1 MLANFLI
8 GLREGMEAALVVG
21 ILVAYLVR
29 SGRRQLLP
37 QVWAG
42 VGGAV
47 AVSVGFG
54 ALLTLGPS
62 RLTDRAEETVAGVLS
77 ILAVALVTWMVFWM
91 ARTAR
96 YLKAGL
102 HARLD
107 GALAAGGWGV
117 LVVAFL
123 AVAREGLETALFLW
137 AAAGATGAS
146 GATGSAGA
154 AGSPLL
160 GASLGLATAVVLG
173 WAVYRGAVSLNLGV
187 FFRWTGLFLI
197 AIAAGVLAYGVHELQ
212 EAGVLTWGTATA
224 FDVSGVISATSA
236 LGSLLKGLLNFT
248 PTPTWGQVV
257 AWVAY
262 LVPTAVL
269 YLRAVRMPATPMP
282 TTPTP
287 ATPMPA
293 TPTPTRTESASA
305 RAPQPANA

>member
-1 MLANFLI
+1 MLANYLI
-8 GLREGMEAALVVG
+8 GLREGMEAALVVA

-29 SGRRQLLP
+29 SGHRTLLP
-37 QVWAG
+37 QVWLG
-42 VGGAV
+42 LGA
-47 AVSVGFG
+47 AVTLSLGLG
-54 ALLTLGPS
+54 ALLAYGPAGLS
-62 RLTDRAEETVAGVLS
+62 ERSEETIAGVLS
-77 ILAVALVTWMVFWM
+77 VLAVGLVTWMIFWM

-96 YLKAGL
+96 HLKSDL

-107 GALAAGGWGV
+107 QAFEASRWGV
-117 LVVAFL
+117 VLVTFL
-123 AVAREGLETALFLW
+123 AVGREGLETALFLW
-137 AAAGATGAS
+137 AAAGATGA
-146 GATGSAGA
+146 AGA

-212 EAGVLTWGTATA
+212 EAGLLTWGTATA

-269 YLRAVRMPATPMP
+269 YLRAVRMPATPTP

-287 ATPMPA
+287 S
-293 TPTPTRTESASA
+293 TPTPARTESASA

>member
-1 MLANFLI
+1 MLANYLI

-42 VGGAV
+42 SGGAV
-47 AVSVGFG
+47 AVSIGFG

-62 RLTDRAEETVAGVLS
+62 RLTDRAEEIVAGVLS

-96 YLKAGL
+96 YLRAGL

-137 AAAGATGAS
+137 AAAGATGA
-146 GATGSAGA
+146 AGA

-212 EAGVLTWGTATA
+212 EAGVLAWGTATA

-257 AWVAY
+257 AWLAY

-269 YLRAVRMPATPMP
+269 YLRAVRMPATPTP
-282 TTPTP
+282 ATPTP
-287 ATPMPA
+287 ATPTPA
-293 TPTPTRTESASA
+293 PTAPEAASA
-305 RAPQPANA
+305 RAPQPAAV

>member
-1 MLANFLI
+1 MLANYLI

-37 QVWAG
+37 QVLAG
-42 VGGAV
+42 VVGAV
-47 AVSVGFG
+47 VVSVGFG

-62 RLTDRAEETVAGVLS
+62 RLTDRAEETIAGVLS

-137 AAAGATGAS
+137 AAAGATGA
-146 GATGSAGA
+146 TGS
-154 AGSPLL
+154 PPL

-257 AWVAY
+257 AWAAY

-269 YLRAVRMPATPMP
+269 YLRAVRMPATPTP
-282 TTPTP
+282 SPPTP
-287 ATPMPA
+287 SPP
-293 TPTPTRTESASA
+293 TPTPTGSPST
-305 RAPQPANA
+305 RAPQPAAV

>member
-1 MLANFLI
+1 M
-8 GLREGMEAALVVG
+8 
-21 ILVAYLVR
+21 
-29 SGRRQLLP
+29 
-37 QVWAG
+37 
-42 VGGAV
+42 
-47 AVSVGFG
+47 
-54 ALLTLGPS
+54 
-62 RLTDRAEETVAGVLS
+62 LS

-96 YLKAGL
+96 YLRAGL

-137 AAAGATGAS
+137 AAAGATGA
-146 GATGSAGA
+146 AGA

-212 EAGVLTWGTATA
+212 EAGVLAWGTATA

-257 AWVAY
+257 AWLAY

-269 YLRAVRMPATPMP
+269 YLRAVR
-282 TTPTP
+282 TP
-287 ATPMPA
+287 ATSTPA
-293 TPTPTRTESASA
+293 PTAPEAASA
-305 RAPQPANA
+305 RAPQPAAV

>member
-1 MLANFLI
+1 MLANFFI

-21 ILVAYLVR
+21 ILVAYLIR
-29 SGRRQLLP
+29 SGRRKLLP

-54 ALLTLGPS
+54 ALLTFGPS

-137 AAAGATGAS
+137 AAAAATGATGA
-146 GATGSAGA
+146 T
-154 AGSPLL
+154 GSPLL

-269 YLRAVRMPATPMP
+269 YLRAVRMPATPTP

>member
-1 MLANFLI
+1 MLANYLI

-21 ILVAYLVR
+21 ILVAYVVR
-29 SGRRQLLP
+29 SGRRELLS

-42 VGGAV
+42 VGGAI
-47 AVSVGFG
+47 AVSVGLG
-54 ALLTLGPS
+54 AVLTLGPS

-137 AAAGATGAS
+137 AAAGAA
-146 GATGSAGA
+146 GATEAT
-154 AGSPLL
+154 GSPLL
-160 GASLGLATAVVLG
+160 GASLGLATAAVLG
-173 WAVYRGAVSLNLGV
+173 WAVYRGAVALNLGA

-197 AIAAGVLAYGVHELQ
+197 AVAAGVLAYGVHELQ
-212 EAGVLTWGTATA
+212 EAGVLAWGTAPA
-224 FDVSGVISATSA
+224 FDGSGVISATSA

-248 PTPTWGQVV
+248 PTPTWGQAV

-269 YLRAVRMPATPMP
+269 YLRAVRMPATPTP
-282 TTPTP
+282 ASPTP
-287 ATPMPA
+287 A
-293 TPTPTRTESASA
+293 PTVPEAASA
-305 RAPQPANA
+305 RAPQSAAV

>member
-1 MLANFLI
+1 MLANYLI

-42 VGGAV
+42 SGGAV
-47 AVSVGFG
+47 AVSIGFG

-62 RLTDRAEETVAGVLS
+62 RLTDRAEKIVAGVLS

-96 YLKAGL
+96 YLRAGL

-137 AAAGATGAS
+137 AAAGATGATD
-146 GATGSAGA
+146 AAGA

-212 EAGVLTWGTATA
+212 EAGVLAWGTATA

-257 AWVAY
+257 AWLAY

-269 YLRAVRMPATPMP
+269 YLRAVRMPATPTP
-282 TTPTP
+282 APPTP
-287 ATPMPA
+287 ATSTPA
-293 TPTPTRTESASA
+293 PTAPEAASA
-305 RAPQPANA
+305 RAPQPAAV

>member
-1 MLANFLI
+1 MLANYLI

-137 AAAGATGAS
+137 AAAGATGA
-146 GATGSAGA
+146 T
-154 AGSPLL
+154 GSPLL

-212 EAGVLTWGTATA
+212 EAGVLAWGTAPA
-224 FDVSGVISATSA
+224 FDGSGVISATSA

-269 YLRAVRMPATPMP
+269 YLRAVRMPAPPTP

-287 ATPMPA
+287 ATTAPEA
-293 TPTPTRTESASA
+293 ASA
-305 RAPQPANA
+305 RAPQPAAV

>member
-1 MLANFLI
+1 MLANYLI

-29 SGRRQLLP
+29 SGPRQLLP
-37 QVWAG
+37 QVWVG

-54 ALLTLGPS
+54 ALLTFGPS

-107 GALAAGGWGV
+107 GALAAGGLGV

-137 AAAGATGAS
+137 AAAGAT
-146 GATGSAGA
+146 AGTQ
-154 AGSPLL
+154 PLL
-160 GASLGLATAVVLG
+160 GAVLGLATATLLG
-173 WAVYRGAVSLNLGV
+173 WGVYRGAVAINLRA
-187 FFRWTGLFLI
+187 FFSWTGLVLVVI
-197 AIAAGVLAYGVHELQ
+197 AGGVLAYGVHELQ
-212 EAGVLTWGTATA
+212 EAGALPEGGLA
-224 FDVSGVISATSA
+224 FDVSAAVPPESWYGT
-236 LGSLLKGLLNFT
+236 LLKGVFNFS
-248 PTPTWGQVV
+248 PTTTWLEVAVWLGYVV
-257 AWVAY
+257 
-262 LVPTAVL
+262 
-269 YLRAVRMPATPMP
+269 PATVLFARTVWPRAARRSLP
-282 TTPTP
+282 GDRRGDTTPVEDHTTETLP
-287 ATPMPA
+287 A
-293 TPTPTRTESASA
+293 PTR
-305 RAPQPANA
+305 

>member
-1 MLANFLI
+1 MLANYLI

-42 VGGAV
+42 SGGAV
-47 AVSVGFG
+47 AVSIGFG

-62 RLTDRAEETVAGVLS
+62 RLTDRAEEIVAGVLS

-96 YLKAGL
+96 YLRAGL

-137 AAAGATGAS
+137 AAAGATGA
-146 GATGSAGA
+146 AGA

-212 EAGVLTWGTATA
+212 EAGVLAWGTATA

-257 AWVAY
+257 AWLAY

-269 YLRAVRMPATPMP
+269 YLRAVRMPATPTP
-282 TTPTP
+282 APPTP
-287 ATPMPA
+287 ATPTPA
-293 TPTPTRTESASA
+293 PTAPEAASA
-305 RAPQPANA
+305 RAPQPAAV

>member
-1 MLANFLI
+1 MLANYLI

-47 AVSVGFG
+47 AVSIGFG

-102 HARLD
+102 HARVD

-137 AAAGATGAS
+137 AAAGATGA
-146 GATGSAGA
+146 AGA

-212 EAGVLTWGTATA
+212 EAGVLAWGTATA

-257 AWVAY
+257 AWLAY

-269 YLRAVRMPATPMP
+269 YLRAVRMP

-287 ATPMPA
+287 VTPTPSPPTPSPP
-293 TPTPTRTESASA
+293 TPTPTESPSA
-305 RAPQPANA
+305 RAPQPAAV

>member
-1 MLANFLI
+1 MCI
-8 GLREGMEAALVVG
+8 RDR
-21 ILVAYLVR
+21 VAYLVR

-47 AVSVGFG
+47 AVSIGFG

-62 RLTDRAEETVAGVLS
+62 RLTDRAEEAVAGVLS

-154 AGSPLL
+154 TGSLLL

-212 EAGVLTWGTATA
+212 EAGVLAWGTAAA

-269 YLRAVRMPATPMP
+269 YLRAVRMPATP
-282 TTPTP
+282 TP
-287 ATPMPA
+287 ARTP
-293 TPTPTRTESASA
+293 ESASA
-305 RAPQPANA
+305 RAPQPAAV

>member
-1 MLANFLI
+1 MLANYLI

-42 VGGAV
+42 VGGAI

-54 ALLTLGPS
+54 AVLTLGPS

-91 ARTAR
+91 ARAAR

-137 AAAGATGAS
+137 AAAGATGPT
-146 GATGSAGA
+146 GAT
-154 AGSPLL
+154 GSPLL

-173 WAVYRGAVSLNLGV
+173 WAVYRGAVSLDLGG

-212 EAGVLTWGTATA
+212 EAGVLAWGTAAA
-224 FDVSGVISATSA
+224 FDVSGVISATTA
-236 LGSLLKGLLNFT
+236 LGSLLKGLLDFT

-269 YLRAVRMPATPMP
+269 YLRAVRMPAP
-282 TTPTP
+282 
-287 ATPMPA
+287 PMPA
-293 TPTPTRTESASA
+293 TPTPARTPESAAA
-305 RAPQPANA
+305 RAPQPAAV

>member
-1 MLANFLI
+1 MLANYLI

-42 VGGAV
+42 SGGAV
-47 AVSVGFG
+47 AVSIGFG

-62 RLTDRAEETVAGVLS
+62 RLTDRAEEIVAGVLS

-96 YLKAGL
+96 YLRAGL

-137 AAAGATGAS
+137 AAAGATGA
-146 GATGSAGA
+146 AGA

-212 EAGVLTWGTATA
+212 EAGVLAWGTATA

-257 AWVAY
+257 AWLAY

-269 YLRAVRMPATPMP
+269 YLRAVRMPATP
-282 TTPTP
+282 TP
-287 ATPMPA
+287 A
-293 TPTPTRTESASA
+293 PTAPEAASA
-305 RAPQPANA
+305 RAPQPAAV